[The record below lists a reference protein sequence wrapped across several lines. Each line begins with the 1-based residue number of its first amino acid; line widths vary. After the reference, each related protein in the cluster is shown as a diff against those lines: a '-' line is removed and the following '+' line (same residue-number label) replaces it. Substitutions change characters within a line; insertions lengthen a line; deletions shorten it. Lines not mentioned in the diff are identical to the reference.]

1 MRLLLDT
8 CTLLWLTMEPDKVS
22 IKALGVFQEPMNTVY
37 FSVVSAW
44 EIAIKYQIGK
54 TRLPATPMRYVS
66 DCIDNYSLLKID
78 IQLPHAIHAGALP
91 LHHRDPFDRLLI
103 AQADVEGL
111 TIITPDSAFAAYDI
125 PLIW

>member
-1 MRLLLDT
+1 
-8 CTLLWLTMEPDKVS
+8 MEPDKVS
-22 IKALGVFQEPMNTVY
+22 MKALGAFQKPINTVY

-44 EIAIKYQIGK
+44 EIATKHQIGK

-66 DCIDNYSLLKID
+66 DCIDNYGLLKID